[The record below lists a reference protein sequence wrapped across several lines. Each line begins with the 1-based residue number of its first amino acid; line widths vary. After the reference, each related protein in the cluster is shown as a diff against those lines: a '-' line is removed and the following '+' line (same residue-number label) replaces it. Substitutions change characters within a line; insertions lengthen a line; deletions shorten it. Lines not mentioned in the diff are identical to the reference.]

1 MPKTELT
8 FERMT
13 EINKVF
19 SAKFNQVLDETNKDY
34 LKVATEIEVKNNAT
48 VDYAWIA
55 DLPSMR
61 EWVGDRVLH
70 GLSAWDYTIKKKRW
84 DASIEVDRD
93 VILYDNI
100 GIAKPKIVD
109 LANAAN
115 DHYAASV
122 FGLLEENGTC
132 YDGVSFFGEHT
143 IGDGATT
150 ATFSNVGANDL
161 TEEGFFAT
169 LAQIRRIVK
178 DNGTPIRIRPNLV
191 VVPPEL
197 EAKAVKLFGCDRNAS
212 GAANPLYNR
221 CEVLVCQELEDDKS
235 WYLLDTTR
243 AIKPII
249 LQIHKKPE
257 FVARDRSTDE
267 AAFMRAAYQ
276 YGIDTEDNVGYG
288 LWQLA
293 YKNTIA

>member
-1 MPKTELT
+1 MGKSELT
-8 FERMT
+8 FEKLT

-19 SAKFNQVLDETNKDY
+19 SAKFNQVLDDTSKDY
-34 LKVATEIEVKNNAT
+34 LKIATEIEVKNNAT
-48 VDYAWIA
+48 VDYRWIA

-84 DASIEVDRD
+84 EVSIEVDRD
-93 VILYDNI
+93 VILNDNI
-100 GIAKPKIVD
+100 GIAKPKIMD
-109 LANAAN
+109 MANAVN
-115 DHYAASV
+115 DHYCESV
-122 FGLLEENGTC
+122 FGLLEENGEC
-132 YDGVSFFGEHT
+132 YDGKNFFDTHEINGVE
-143 IGDGATT
+143 
-150 ATFSNVGANDL
+150 FENQGANDL
-161 TEEGFFAT
+161 TEEGFNAT
-169 LAQIRRIVK
+169 LAQMARLAK
-178 DNGTPIRIRPNLV
+178 ENGMPLRIRPNLV

-197 EAKAVKLFGCDRNAS
+197 RAKAIELFKCERKAN
-212 GAANPLYNR
+212 GATNPFFGM
-221 CEVLVCQELEDDKS
+221 CEVLVSYDLLNKKS

-249 LQIHKKPE
+249 LQIHKKAE

-276 YGIDTEDNVGYG
+276 YGVDTEDNVGYG

-293 YKNTIA
+293 FKNTIA